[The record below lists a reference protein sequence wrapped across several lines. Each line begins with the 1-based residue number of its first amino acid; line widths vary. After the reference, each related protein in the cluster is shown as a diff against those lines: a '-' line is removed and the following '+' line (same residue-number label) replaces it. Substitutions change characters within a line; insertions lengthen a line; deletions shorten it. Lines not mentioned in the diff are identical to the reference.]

1 MNKYRIR
8 FNKSRGQ
15 PGRGT
20 VDHVWRVFEGDK
32 EYLVKN
38 VIFLVSSFSEK
49 EENSEDWN
57 IKFINTGLDNGT
69 GNRIK
74 QLQKYIKGDIFIF
87 TYTKITRLSCLNAKV
102 KYGWAL
108 V

>member
-38 VIFLVSSFSEK
+38 VIFLAPAFSEK
-49 EENSEDWN
+49 EEQGDDWN
-57 IKFINTGLDNGT
+57 MCCIGNLKLDREKSVAIIEGE
-69 GNRIK
+69 
-74 QLQKYIKGDIFIF
+74 
-87 TYTKITRLSCLNAKV
+87 V
-102 KYGWAL
+102 K
-108 V
+108 